1 MLKNLTVYK
10 FLYTQYISMLTNID
24 IKKVCLQC
32 VLKLDFKDNLEQ
44 KILIYYL

>member
-10 FLYTQYISMLTNID
+10 LLYIQYINMLTNID

-32 VLKLDFKDNLEQ
+32 VKLDFKDNLEQ
-44 KILIYYL
+44 KIFIYYL